1 MLWARTGLARQRMA
15 SAWRTQVRRFYRTL
29 VQGLLED
36 VETTI
41 DTPIG
46 LVPHPL
52 LGTVFAA
59 TPGGKP
65 SLSRVRL
72 LERRRDASLV
82 EVELLTGRPHQIRIH
97 LAATGHP
104 LVGDPLYTSGG
115 QPLPDS
121 RALPGD
127 LGYLLHAERVR
138 FFHPETRGP
147 VDVTCLPPPSLRD
160 SLTV

>member
-1 MLWARTGLARQRMA
+1 MLWARTGLARQQIS
-15 SAWRTQVRRFYRTL
+15 SAWRTHVRRVYRAL
-29 VQGLLED
+29 VQGSLED
-36 VETTI
+36 GETTI
-41 DTPIG
+41 ETPIG

-59 TPGGKP
+59 TPRGKP

-72 LERRRDASLV
+72 LERRRDTSLV

-97 LAATGHP
+97 LAAAGHP
-104 LVGDPLYTSGG
+104 LTGDPLYTIGG
-115 QPLPDS
+115 APRPES
-121 RALPGD
+121 RSLPGD

-138 FFHPETRGP
+138 FPHPETGRP
-147 VDVTCLPPPSLRD
+147 VEVTCLPPPSLRD